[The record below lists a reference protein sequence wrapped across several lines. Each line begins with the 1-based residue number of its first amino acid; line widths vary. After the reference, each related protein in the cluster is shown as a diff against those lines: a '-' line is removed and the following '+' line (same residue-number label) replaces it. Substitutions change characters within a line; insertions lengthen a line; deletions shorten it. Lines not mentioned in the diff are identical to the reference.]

1 MSAGDGQ
8 QINLGLAAY
17 RSYNGLWRD
26 IDENDYYKLTQR
38 QNIQEDINEKQQGVT
53 PLYLACLRKNT
64 NIMQFLLSNGAD
76 PNLMSRNRT
85 PLYLATLYG
94 EDLMVILLLQHGADP
109 NLICNNVAPL
119 HIAAAKGIIELCE
132 LLISHGADVN
142 LVAPKAGTP
151 LHVAA
156 SRDHRFIFECLLK
169 YNPDFNVVNHH
180 GETVLHM
187 AARLGHMEIV
197 EKLLARRKS
206 INASIK
212 ETSEGNTPLH
222 LAAMNKHEK
231 IAKAIAQAFPDL
243 VNIRN
248 DIEDKTPLFYM
259 NQPQRRALRE
269 IYAGRREN
277 FLVKAFNTQQALA
290 DLIIFAK
297 HGDSSEED
305 WREIP
310 CHKVVV
316 WARCPQM
323 RKQLVSYTFDDVSRP
338 GTPLSLSGS
347 FDGSGAPQQRAQK
360 IRIDDFSYPVME
372 ALVYYMYA
380 DVIRCNR
387 SHIAEL
393 QRAAQQYGIERLN
406 TLCEIELGIFSPS
419 ANTASNLKNDIA
431 TMINNELFS
440 DIQVRIEDGETDDEP
455 HHQMFAH
462 RALLGAASEYF
473 RTMFEISLSE
483 RTSPVVKI
491 KQTPPKVLS
500 AVIRWIYGEPITT
513 GQDLTPDTAVDMLEL
528 ATRFMLDSLAYQ
540 VQDYLAK
547 RVDDTNVFDLIS
559 VADMLHAHALKEE
572 CIDYLTKYAN
582 LQKSSE
588 WANLSENIREL
599 VLETG
604 HAMALKPK
612 TKVLPAVVVAAP
624 SESPSAEF

>member
-1 MSAGDGQ
+1 
-8 QINLGLAAY
+8 
-17 RSYNGLWRD
+17 
-26 IDENDYYKLTQR
+26 
-38 QNIQEDINEKQQGVT
+38 
-53 PLYLACLRKNT
+53 
-64 NIMQFLLSNGAD
+64 
-76 PNLMSRNRT
+76 
-85 PLYLATLYG
+85 
-94 EDLMVILLLQHGADP
+94 
-109 NLICNNVAPL
+109 
-119 HIAAAKGIIELCE
+119 
-132 LLISHGADVN
+132 
-142 LVAPKAGTP
+142 
-151 LHVAA
+151 
-156 SRDHRFIFECLLK
+156 
-169 YNPDFNVVNHH
+169 
-180 GETVLHM
+180 
-187 AARLGHMEIV
+187 MEIV
-197 EKLLARRKS
+197 EKLLSRRKS
-206 INASIK
+206 IVASIK

-248 DIEDKTPLFYM
+248 DTEDKTPLFYM

-277 FLVKAFNTQQALA
+277 FLVKAYNTQQTLA

-297 HGDSSEED
+297 QPPLSEGDTSED

-316 WARCPQM
+316 WARCPSM
-323 RKQLVSYTFDDVSRP
+323 RKQLVSYTFEDVARP

-347 FDGSGAPQQRAQK
+347 FDGSGAPLQRAQK

-372 ALVYYMYA
+372 ALVYYLYA

-393 QRAAQQYGIERLN
+393 QSAAQHFGIERLA

-419 ANTASNLKNDIA
+419 ANTTSNLKNEIA
-431 TMINNELFS
+431 TMINNEMFA
-440 DIQVRIEDGETDDEP
+440 DIKVRIEDADHREDEQ
-455 HHQMFAH
+455 HYQMFAH

-473 RTMFEISLSE
+473 RTMFETSLSE

-500 AVIRWIYGEPITT
+500 AVIRWIYGEPISA
-513 GQDLTPDTAVDMLEL
+513 QDLTPDTAMDMLEL
-528 ATRFMLDSLAYQ
+528 GTRFMLDSLAYQ

-559 VADMLHAHALKEE
+559 VADMLHAYALKEE

-582 LQKSSE
+582 LQKSQE
-588 WANLSENIREL
+588 WATLPENLREL

-604 HAMALKPK
+604 HTMARKPK

-624 SESPSAEF
+624 SDGPSAEF